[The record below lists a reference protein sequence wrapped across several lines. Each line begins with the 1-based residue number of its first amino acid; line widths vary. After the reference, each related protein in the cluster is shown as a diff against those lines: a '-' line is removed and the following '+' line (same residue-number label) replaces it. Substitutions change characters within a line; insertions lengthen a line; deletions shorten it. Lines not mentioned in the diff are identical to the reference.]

1 MLRRNQYPV
10 SVVGFPGGSVVKDPP
25 AVAGDVEKA
34 LVSESGKALCL
45 VPGPLSIPMLGALMC
60 ASGIW

>member
-1 MLRRNQYPV
+1 M
-10 SVVGFPGGSVVKDPP
+10 VKDPP

-34 LVSESGKALCL
+34 LISESGKALCL
-45 VPGPLSIPMLGALMC
+45 VPGPLSTPVLGALMR